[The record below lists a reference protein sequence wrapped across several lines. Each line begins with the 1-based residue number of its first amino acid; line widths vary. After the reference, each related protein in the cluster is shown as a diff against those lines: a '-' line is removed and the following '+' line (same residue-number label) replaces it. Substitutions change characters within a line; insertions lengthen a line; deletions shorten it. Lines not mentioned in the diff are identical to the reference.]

1 MWSNTNQNTNYMYI
15 CKCDFEPRKIIKLSF
30 SFSTVLVRHLWSLF
44 LTFFLIHPS
53 HLYPVHREHLGVRPG
68 VWILTHSSGK
78 VSALTPR
85 WISSSTCYFISRTE
99 ALGKKWNRKE
109 WLELSVLG
117 AKCTL
122 PHLFPLSNIRKW
134 KTYGVT
140 CWVDFFWFSLL
151 LLLWICFQN
160 QTFWLL
166 LGGCIWV
173 GKHHSMWEPVKHTF
187 RLFSL
192 ASVGHDMFSMTVWEP
207 AHFSEVL
214 ALGAGQWKEC
224 ERKSGLRF
232 CWCFSIG
239 VNHINGFYYLCWDWN
254 NWSHMKT
261 HPNYISTDPR
271 KCLF

>member
-1 MWSNTNQNTNYMYI
+1 MVGTLCAGSQ
-15 CKCDFEPRKIIKLSF
+15 
-30 SFSTVLVRHLWSLF
+30 
-44 LTFFLIHPS
+44 
-53 HLYPVHREHLGVRPG
+53 VHF
-68 VWILTHSSGK
+68 T
-78 VSALTPR
+78 T
-85 WISSSTCYFISRTE
+85 FISFIKY
-99 ALGKKWNRKE
+99 KKMKNIWGD
-109 WLELSVLG
+109 LLS
-117 AKCTL
+117 
-122 PHLFPLSNIRKW
+122 W
-134 KTYGVT
+134 
-140 CWVDFFWFSLL
+140 FFWFSLL

-173 GKHHSMWEPVKHTF
+173 GKHHSMWEPVKYTF
-187 RLFSL
+187 CLFSL